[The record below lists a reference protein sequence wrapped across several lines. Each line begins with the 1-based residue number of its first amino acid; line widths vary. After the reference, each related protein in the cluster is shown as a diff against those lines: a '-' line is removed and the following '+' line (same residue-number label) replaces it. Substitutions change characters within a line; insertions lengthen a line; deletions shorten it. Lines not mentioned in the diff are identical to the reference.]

1 MEGKETSKCEG
12 SEEFKEGTFLRDVG
26 GLGDGETGPGRQG
39 EGVVTGSWREVCSWR
54 GELMERCC
62 SQPQPAERER
72 VEMPGSRSPEPSP
85 PTCLPRWLTPLVNQW
100 TRGSLAAVHTVRCE
114 QSREEKGQV
123 QMPTCRWRVTSPEVF
138 SRPLSHVKMA
148 LTCFWRGT
156 FKTFLENSE
165 ESLETE
171 VR

>member
-1 MEGKETSKCEG
+1 MEGKETSNCEG

-39 EGVVTGSWREVCSWR
+39 EGVVTGSWREVCGWR

-62 SQPQPAERER
+62 SQPQPAEREQ

-114 QSREEKGQV
+114 QSSSHQCAEQGGEGAGADASMQV
-123 QMPTCRWRVTSPEVF
+123 ESHQPRGVF
-138 SRPLSHVKMA
+138 Q
-148 LTCFWRGT
+148 T
-156 FKTFLENSE
+156 FVSC
-165 ESLETE
+165 
-171 VR
+171 